1 MGRTATVIQGHTWL
15 PPSGFTFSRDATQ
28 EKYLSW
34 WEKLVLN
41 ALLSPIN
48 LNMLIIQF
56 LLMCLFSLLV
66 EFSAAF

>member
-1 MGRTATVIQGHTWL
+1 MAAS
-15 PPSGFTFSRDATQ
+15 SGFTFIEMPLR